1 MAACTQRALRAVPS
15 VVPHQF
21 FAPRLVPLIDLGS
34 LHYTTATPLVKA
46 PVDATGMGRQLFRI
60 AIDGPAASGKSST
73 ARALAARLGFDYV
86 DTGAMY
92 RTITLLAQRHG
103 LKAEEDLDAI
113 QKLTAAAR
121 FKFTLEPVDAKTLR
135 PPQLRVTVN
144 EEDVTELIRG
154 PEITRAVADIA
165 KQPSI
170 RSLLLEK
177 QRAFA
182 NTDLAS
188 SGADA
193 KGLVIDGR
201 DIGSVVFPDAELKV
215 FLTAQLE
222 TRAARRLREYLKTQP
237 SAVDSEDALQKIMND
252 IEARDRADR
261 ERAVS
266 PLVQAPDAILI
277 DTSNMSFTEQ
287 VLAIE
292 QIARSRMSQS

>member
-1 MAACTQRALRAVPS
+1 
-15 VVPHQF
+15 
-21 FAPRLVPLIDLGS
+21 
-34 LHYTTATPLVKA
+34 
-46 PVDATGMGRQLFRI
+46 MGRQLFRI